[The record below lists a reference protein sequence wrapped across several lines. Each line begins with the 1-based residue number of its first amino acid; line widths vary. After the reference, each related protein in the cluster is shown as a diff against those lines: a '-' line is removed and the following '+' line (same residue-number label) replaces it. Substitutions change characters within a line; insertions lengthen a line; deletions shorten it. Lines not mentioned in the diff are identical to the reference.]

1 MKIERE
7 QYVEIYGPTVG
18 DKIRLGDTELMAE
31 IEKDYTIY
39 GEEVVFG
46 AGKNIRDGMGQ
57 TNTNLNVPDVV
68 ITNVVIMDY
77 WGIIKA
83 DIGIKDGYICA
94 IGKAGNP
101 NTMDGVTPGLE
112 VGPFTEI
119 ISGEGMIAT
128 PGGIDTH
135 THLISP
141 QIVWEALSNGV
152 TTLVGGGVGPT
163 TGTNA
168 TLCTPGPWN
177 IQRMLEAVEGLP
189 VNIGLLAKGNSSNP
203 KALIEQLKAGAMG
216 LKIHEDW
223 GSTPNVIDTNLSV
236 ADDYDVPV
244 ALHTDTPNE
253 AGYVENTIATFKGR
267 TIHTYHSEGAGGGH
281 APDLLKI
288 TGLPN
293 VLPSSTTPTNPA
305 TINTV
310 VEHLDMLI
318 VCHHLNP
325 EIPEDVAFAKSR
337 IRAQTIAAEDVL
349 HDLGVI
355 SMMSSD
361 AQAMGRIGEII
372 TRTWQTAHA
381 MKVQRGK
388 LPEDAEGN
396 DNFRIKRYIA
406 KYTINPAITNGI
418 AKYVGSIEVGKVAD
432 IVLWEP
438 KFFGVKPSLVLKSG
452 FIVWSLMGDANA
464 SIPTCEP
471 FVYKP
476 MFGSFGKVGQSLSIT
491 FVSQAACANNIQE
504 KLGLNRQLKP
514 VGHCRQIGKKDMILN
529 DFVGEVYVDPKTYE
543 VFVNGNKI
551 ESAFMKELPLA
562 QRYFLF

>member
-1 MKIERE
+1 MKRE
-7 QYVEIYGPTVG
+7 KYVEVYGPTVG

-57 TNTNLNVPDVV
+57 TTTNLDVPDVV
-68 ITNVVIMDY
+68 ITNVVIMDH

-112 VGPFTEI
+112 IGPFTEI

-177 IQRMLEAVEGLP
+177 IQCMLEAVEGLP
-189 VNIGLLAKGNSSNP
+189 INIGLLAKGNSSNP
-203 KALIEQLKAGAMG
+203 KALIKQLKAGAMG

-236 ADDYDVPV
+236 ADAYDVPV

-253 AGYVENTIATFKGR
+253 AGYVENTIAAFKGR

-281 APDLLKI
+281 APDLLKV

-337 IRAQTIAAEDVL
+337 IRPQTIAAEDVL
-349 HDLGVI
+349 HDIGVI

-361 AQAMGRIGEII
+361 AQAMGRIGEIV

-388 LPEDAEGN
+388 LPEDVEGN

-418 AKYVGSIEVGKVAD
+418 SKYVGSIEIGKVAD
-432 IVLWEP
+432 IALWEP

-476 MFGSFGKVGQSLSIT
+476 MFGSFGKVQQSLSIT
-491 FVSQAACANNIQE
+491 FVSQAAYTNNIQE
-504 KLGLNRQLKP
+504 KLGLNRQVKP

-529 DFVGEVYVDPKTYE
+529 DFVGEVYVNPKTYE

-551 ESAFMKELPLA
+551 ESTFMKELPLA